1 MKVYNYDLEGY
12 LLGVSELD
20 NSDKC
25 QITGDWLI
33 PAQATDKEPL
43 QEKEGFEV
51 KFIDNEWQYIK
62 LLTDEEKKINGE
74 LPLEKGEIIQD
85 NHLIKLEKPSELHS
99 WDGIEWHLDEEKI
112 RISKLPSKEGFEV
125 KFIENE
131 WQYIK
136 LLTDEEKKIQGLIP
150 LEDGEKIVEGILIK
164 VESPSDLH
172 SWNGSEWYLD
182 EEKVRIS
189 KLPSAEELQKNT
201 IEIVV
206 LDLLTEAGVL

>member
-1 MKVYNYDLEGY
+1 MKVFNYNSKGY
-12 LLGVSELD
+12 LIGVSELD
-20 NSDKC
+20 DSDKC

-43 QEKEGFEV
+43 QAKEGFEV

-62 LLTDEEKKINGE
+62 LLTDEEKKI
-74 LPLEKGEIIQD
+74 
-85 NHLIKLEKPSELHS
+85 
-99 WDGIEWHLDEEKI
+99 
-112 RISKLPSKEGFEV
+112 
-125 KFIENE
+125 
-131 WQYIK
+131 
-136 LLTDEEKKIQGLIP
+136 QGLIP
-150 LEDGEKIVEGILIK
+150 IEDGEKIVEGILIK

-201 IEIVV
+201 IEIIV
-206 LDLLTEAGVL
+206 LELLTEAGVL

>member
-1 MKVYNYDLEGY
+1 MKVYHYNLEGY

-20 NSDKC
+20 DSDKC

-43 QEKEGFEV
+43 QTKEGFEI
-51 KFIDNEWQYIK
+51 KF
-62 LLTDEEKKINGE
+62 L
-74 LPLEKGEIIQD
+74 
-85 NHLIKLEKPSELHS
+85 
-99 WDGIEWHLDEEKI
+99 
-112 RISKLPSKEGFEV
+112 
-125 KFIENE
+125 ENE

-136 LLTDEEKKIQGLIP
+136 LLSIEEKKLQGLLP
-150 LEDGEKIVEGILIK
+150 LENGEKIIDGVLIK
-164 VESPSDLH
+164 IESLGDLY

-189 KLPSAEELQKNT
+189 KSPSQEELEKNK
-201 IEIVV
+201 IELVV